1 MLIFL
6 LQVFQADIGSVS
18 RGSTMIL
25 PLISAEGD
33 AVTVMVVPSCMQ
45 ILERFF
51 CLAGIVEDDTS
62 GLWRGRRIEMKIHTD
77 ISMAI
82 DVVVVVGL

>member
-6 LQVFQADIGSVS
+6 LQVFQANIGSVS

-33 AVTVMVVPSCMQ
+33 AVTVMIVPSLVQ
-45 ILERFF
+45 FLERFF
-51 CLAGIVEDDTS
+51 CLAGIAS
-62 GLWRGRRIEMKIHTD
+62 GLSRGMPIEMKIHTD
-77 ISMAI
+77 ISMAV
-82 DVVVVVGL
+82 DAVVVVGL